1 MVGPP
6 YKIIWSSSV
15 TVWSIIVN
23 KMPFPS
29 NSIFYLKNQRT
40 IQVITSIQ
48 SIQTLSNLQAALM
61 VTIEI
66 YTVGST
72 NKIKYSGKLT
82 LIFIELFLTGI
93 M

>member
-72 NKIKYSGKLT
+72 NKIKYSGKFT